1 MADEMYGDGGVDFA
15 KQTFAESR
23 ERNRVEAKKQEDFSK
38 KLLMLDTGIRGVNF
52 LINQRADNL
61 ETQNAPAK
69 ANYINFLNTAEAD
82 NKAYNNWKKDG
93 GTDEDYIRQQL
104 QTNFKSQAKTLYP
117 TKNIDEIDEWVSTEV
132 EKLVPQS
139 LVQFNEY
146 RKLSSKLPTFTEYTA
161 NYKKFSRIN
170 NPRTILGLGS
180 KFVKNIF
187 NSETDESISA
197 KNKKAET
204 KRISMFDDEKLKEV
218 SSAYHAYKA
227 TGSGD
232 IDILKRF
239 KEDFIIRDASGKT
252 KLEINEAFAK
262 GTTASDI
269 KTSVETIYNLDGTN
283 TSRTYAIGMGT
294 SGTIIKNS
302 IQGSEVTKPTNPI
315 HLTAEGL
322 QEFLKNIDPTHHSEA
337 TRLLKQYKDPE
348 TGETLIS
355 GVALVQN
362 LNSVTDKL
370 IQDRKYRLPADDQKI
385 FYNIARKKYEN
396 LLETKFDTT
405 EKGSIAEPNNMFEIK
420 YKNSGDRVVY
430 VKEEYLARAK
440 KEGWDAASWI
450 PVEKL
455 RLEGL
460 YPELGNNI
468 DTVESKPKG
477 MLLDDLN
484 LKITS
489 QELKD
494 MAGVNMFIGEAINKG
509 DTNDRYFELDLPE
522 NNLQMLNTN
531 FKQTSTA
538 KVFWDNEDKTFI
550 IGGNDFKNVIY
561 NVPENDSIT
570 SDEDTITIDEDTT
583 KNNNTNQDALSFD
596 VRNVGPSQTPTIQN
610 FQKVIDSKEIT
621 SLVDSLS
628 APELKGLYDYL
639 SNDDNDYSKLKEK
652 LKIPNNISV
661 SFFGR
666 NKLIG
671 NVRIALTNK
680 IATEQINTVINEKNK
695 KLPANNFFETITNNL
710 KI

>member
-15 KQTFAESR
+15 KQAFAESR
-23 ERNRVEAKKQEDFSK
+23 ERKRVEAKKQDDFSK

-82 NKAYNNWKKDG
+82 NAAYNNWKKAG

-146 RKLSSKLPTFTEYTA
+146 RKLSSKLPTLTEYTA

-170 NPRTILGLGS
+170 NPRTILGLSS

-252 KLEINEAFAK
+252 KLEISEAFAK
-262 GTTASDI
+262 GTTASNI
-269 KTSVETIYNLDGTN
+269 TTSVRTVFNLNGTT
-283 TSRTYAIGMGT
+283 TSATYAVGMGE
-294 SGTIIKNS
+294 GGNIIQKL
-302 IQGSEVTKPTNPI
+302 IKGSTDTKPTNPL
-315 HLTAEGL
+315 HLTGEGL
-322 QEFLKNIDPTHHSEA
+322 QEFLKNVDPTHHSEA
-337 TRLLKQYKDPE
+337 TRLLKQYTDPV
-348 TGETLIS
+348 TGELKS
-355 GVALVQN
+355 SSVALVQN
-362 LNSVTDKL
+362 LNSVKDIL
-370 IQDRKYRLPADDQKI
+370 ILNGKYRLPADEQNI
-385 FYNIARKKYEN
+385 FNNMAAKNYEN
-396 LLETKFDTT
+396 LIQTKFDTT
-405 EKGSIAEPNNMFEIK
+405 DKGSIENPINMFAVGF
-420 YKNSGDRVVY
+420 SGSNQRYVY
-430 VKEEYLARAK
+430 VKEEYLSRAK
-440 KEGWDAASWI
+440 KEGWDKASWI
-450 PVEKL
+450 PTEKL

-460 YPELGNNI
+460 HPGLRNDR
-468 DTVESKPKG
+468 DTVESKPDG
-477 MLLDDLN
+477 MILDDLD
-484 LKITS
+484 LGITS
-489 QELKD
+489 KQLKD
-494 MAGVNMFIGEAINKG
+494 MSGVNIFITDAI
-509 DTNDRYFELDLPE
+509 TNSPDNQRYIPLNIQ
-522 NNLQMLNTN
+522 NNLQILDSK
-531 FKQTSTA
+531 FGKTSNA
-538 KVFWDNEDKTFI
+538 KVFWDNQDKKFI
-550 IGGNDFKNVIY
+550 IGGTDFKNIIY
-561 NVPENDSIT
+561 NVPTNNTIDADDSNDIIEND
-570 SDEDTITIDEDTT
+570 
-583 KNNNTNQDALSFD
+583 NTLSFD
-596 VRNVGPSQTPTIQN
+596 VRNVGLNKTPTIQN
-610 FQKVIDSKEIT
+610 FQEVINSKKIT
-621 SLVDSLS
+621 SLVNNLS

-639 SNDDNDYSKLKEK
+639 SSDDNDYSKLKEK
-652 LKIPNNISV
+652 LNIPNNISI

-666 NKLIG
+666 SRLLG
-671 NVRIALTNK
+671 NVRNALVNK
-680 IATEQINTVINEKNK
+680 IATEQINTVTNEKNK
-695 KLPANNFFETITNNL
+695 KLPSDDFFETITNNL
-710 KI
+710 KV